1 MSIFT
6 RKAADE
12 QFDAPTSAVED
23 ISGDYTIDPTH
34 TRLGFSTR
42 HAMVTTVRGQFT
54 EFSGTAHVDAA
65 TPANSRVSLTIQTAS
80 VDTGVADRDGHLKSA
95 DFFDPTNGGSL
106 AFVSNAIREGA
117 DGYVISGDLTINGIT
132 KPVDLAAEF
141 LGVAVDAYGATR
153 LGAEAHTS
161 IDRKDFNVTFNVPL
175 DGGKLLIGDK
185 VDITLA
191 IEAVK
196 A

>member
-1 MSIFT
+1 MTQQIETTELVTGTWS
-6 RKAADE
+6 
-12 QFDAPTSAVED
+12 
-23 ISGDYTIDPTH
+23 IDPSH
-34 TRLGFSTR
+34 SEVGFSVR
-42 HAMVTTVRGQFT
+42 HLMSKVKGRFT
-54 EFSGTAHVDAA
+54 EFEGSITTTSENPADGRVEVTITSGSITTGNDQRDAH
-65 TPANSRVSLTIQTAS
+65 LT
-80 VDTGVADRDGHLKSA
+80 SA
-95 DFFDPTNGGSL
+95 DFFDPTNGGTL
-106 AFVSNAIREGA
+106 AFVSKGISEGA

-141 LGVAVDAYGATR
+141 LGVAVDAFGATR
-153 LGAEAHTS
+153 LGAEATTS
-161 IDRKDFNVTFNVPL
+161 IDRKDFNVTFNIPL

>member
-1 MSIFT
+1 MTQQIAT
-6 RKAADE
+6 TGLVAG
-12 QFDAPTSAVED
+12 TW
-23 ISGDYTIDPTH
+23 TIDASH
-34 TRLGFSTR
+34 SEVGFSVR
-42 HAMVTTVRGQFT
+42 HLMSKVKGRFT
-54 EFSGTAHVDAA
+54 EFEGTITTGSENPVDG
-65 TPANSRVSLTIQTAS
+65 SVEVTITS
-80 VDTGVADRDGHLKSA
+80 SSITTGNEQRDGHLKSA
-95 DFFDPTNGGSL
+95 DFFDPTNGGTL
-106 AFVSNAIREGA
+106 AFASKGITEGA

-141 LGVAVDAYGATR
+141 LGVATDAYGATR
-153 LGAEAHTS
+153 LGAEATTS

>member
-1 MSIFT
+1 MTQQIET
-6 RKAADE
+6 TGLVAG
-12 QFDAPTSAVED
+12 TW
-23 ISGDYTIDPTH
+23 TIDASH
-34 TRLGFSTR
+34 SEVGFSVR
-42 HAMVTTVRGQFT
+42 HLMSKVKGRFT
-54 EFSGTAHVDAA
+54 EFEGAITTGSENPLDSSVE
-65 TPANSRVSLTIQTAS
+65 VTITS
-80 VDTGVADRDGHLKSA
+80 SSITTGNDQRDGHLKSA

-106 AFVSNAIREGA
+106 AFASTGISQTA

-153 LGAEAHTS
+153 LGAEATTS

-191 IEAVK
+191 IEAVQ

>member
-1 MSIFT
+1 MKF
-6 RKAADE
+6 
-12 QFDAPTSAVED
+12 
-23 ISGDYTIDPTH
+23 
-34 TRLGFSTR
+34 L
-42 HAMVTTVRGQFT
+42 
-54 EFSGTAHVDAA
+54 
-65 TPANSRVSLTIQTAS
+65 SRVLTALNFEPSIAT
-80 VDTGVADRDGHLKSA
+80 
-95 DFFDPTNGGSL
+95 L
-106 AFVSNAIREGA
+106 AFVSKSIREGA

-161 IDRKDFNVTFNVPL
+161 IDRKDFNVTFNIPL

-185 VDITLA
+185 VDISLA
-191 IEAVK
+191 IEAAK

>member
-1 MSIFT
+1 MTQQIETTDLVTGAWS
-6 RKAADE
+6 
-12 QFDAPTSAVED
+12 
-23 ISGDYTIDPTH
+23 IDPSH
-34 TRLGFSTR
+34 SEVGFSVR
-42 HAMVTTVRGQFT
+42 HLMSKVKGTFAD
-54 EFSGTAHVDAA
+54 FSGTITTTSTSPVDS
-65 TPANSRVSLTIQTAS
+65 TVEVTIVSSSISTNNAQ
-80 VDTGVADRDGHLKSA
+80 RDGHLKSA

-106 AFVSNAIREGA
+106 AFVSHSIREGA
-117 DGYVISGDLTINGIT
+117 GGYVIAGDLTINGIT

-191 IEAVK
+191 IEAVR

>member
-1 MSIFT
+1 MTQQIATTGLVAGTWTVDASHSEVGFSVRHLMSKVKGTF
-6 RKAADE
+6 AE
-12 QFDAPTSAVED
+12 FDGTITTTSENPVESSVEVTITSAS
-23 ISGDYTIDPTH
+23 ISTNNAQ
-34 TRLGFSTR
+34 R
-42 HAMVTTVRGQFT
+42 
-54 EFSGTAHVDAA
+54 DA
-65 TPANSRVSLTIQTAS
+65 
-80 VDTGVADRDGHLKSA
+80 HLKSA
-95 DFFDPTNGGSL
+95 DFFDPANGGTLSF
-106 AFVSNAIREGA
+106 ASKAITESA

-132 KPVDLAAEF
+132 KPVDLAADF

-161 IDRKDFNVTFNVPL
+161 IDRRDFNVTFNVPL

>member
-1 MSIFT
+1 MTQQIETTELVTGTWSIDPSHSEVGFSVRHLMSKVKGTFADFT
-6 RKAADE
+6 GTITT
-12 QFDAPTSAVED
+12 TSANPVDSSVEVTIVSSS
-23 ISGDYTIDPTH
+23 ISTNNAQ
-34 TRLGFSTR
+34 R
-42 HAMVTTVRGQFT
+42 
-54 EFSGTAHVDAA
+54 DA
-65 TPANSRVSLTIQTAS
+65 
-80 VDTGVADRDGHLKSA
+80 HLKSA

-106 AFVSNAIREGA
+106 AFVSKSIHEGA

-132 KPVDLAAEF
+132 KPVNLAAEF

>member
-1 MSIFT
+1 MTQQIAT
-6 RKAADE
+6 TGLIAG
-12 QFDAPTSAVED
+12 TW
-23 ISGDYTIDPTH
+23 TIDH
-34 TRLGFSTR
+34 SHSEVGFSVR
-42 HAMVTTVRGQFT
+42 HLMSKVKGRFTAFEGTITTGSENPVDSSVAVTIT
-54 EFSGTAHVDAA
+54 S
-65 TPANSRVSLTIQTAS
+65 SSIY
-80 VDTGVADRDGHLKSA
+80 TGNEQRDGHLRSA
-95 DFFDPTNGGSL
+95 DFFDPANGGTL
-106 AFVSNAIREGA
+106 AFVSTGISETA

-132 KPVDLAAEF
+132 KPVDLAADF

-161 IDRKDFNVTFNVPL
+161 IDRKDFDVTFNVPL

-191 IEAVK
+191 IEAVQ

>member
-1 MSIFT
+1 MIFGLRT
-6 RKAADE
+6 VEVVKGRLVLTAI
-12 QFDAPTSAVED
+12 VED
-23 ISGDYTIDPTH
+23 VAEVDA
-34 TRLGFSTR
+34 RLGVIGIELER
-42 HAMVTTVRGQFT
+42 
-54 EFSGTAHVDAA
+54 A
-65 TPANSRVSLTIQTAS
+65 TKR
-80 VDTGVADRDGHLKSA
+80 ADRS
-95 DFFDPTNGGSL
+95 
-106 AFVSNAIREGA
+106 FV
-117 DGYVISGDLTINGIT
+117 IT

-141 LGVAVDAYGATR
+141 LGVAVDAFGVTR

-191 IEAVK
+191 IEAVR

>member
-1 MSIFT
+1 MTQQIDTTDLITGTWS
-6 RKAADE
+6 
-12 QFDAPTSAVED
+12 
-23 ISGDYTIDPTH
+23 IDPSH
-34 TRLGFSTR
+34 SEVGFSVR
-42 HAMVTTVRGQFT
+42 HLMSKVKGTFAD
-54 EFSGTAHVDAA
+54 FSGTITTTSANPVD
-65 TPANSRVSLTIQTAS
+65 SSVEVRIVSSSISTNNAQ
-80 VDTGVADRDGHLKSA
+80 RDGHLQSA
-95 DFFDPTNGGSL
+95 DFFDPANGGTL
-106 AFVSNAIREGA
+106 TFVSKSIRETN
-117 DGYVISGDLTINGIT
+117 DGYVIAGDLTINGIT
-132 KPVDLAAEF
+132 KPVDLAADF

>member
-1 MSIFT
+1 MTQQIETTGLVTGTWS
-6 RKAADE
+6 
-12 QFDAPTSAVED
+12 
-23 ISGDYTIDPTH
+23 IDPSH
-34 TRLGFSTR
+34 SEVGFSVR
-42 HAMVTTVRGQFT
+42 HLMSKVKGTFAD
-54 EFSGTAHVDAA
+54 FSGTITTTSADPVDSSVEV
-65 TPANSRVSLTIQTAS
+65 TIVSSSISTNNAQ
-80 VDTGVADRDGHLKSA
+80 RDGHLKSA
-95 DFFDPTNGGSL
+95 DFFDPSHGGTL
-106 AFVSNAIREGA
+106 AFVSRSIREGG
-117 DGYVISGDLTINGIT
+117 DGYVIAGDLTINGIT
-132 KPVDLAAEF
+132 KPVELAAEF

-185 VDITLA
+185 VDISLA

>member
-1 MSIFT
+1 MTQQIETTGLVAGTWTIDASHSEVGFSVRHLMSKVKGRFT
-6 RKAADE
+6 DFTGTIKTGSSDPADGGVE
-12 QFDAPTSAVED
+12 VTITSA
-23 ISGDYTIDPTH
+23 S
-34 TRLGFSTR
+34 
-42 HAMVTTVRGQFT
+42 VTTGNAQ
-54 EFSGTAHVDAA
+54 
-65 TPANSRVSLTIQTAS
+65 
-80 VDTGVADRDGHLKSA
+80 RDGHLRSA
-95 DFFDPTNGGSL
+95 DFFHPSTGGEL
-106 AFVSNAIREGA
+106 AFVSSGIRETD

-161 IDRKDFNVTFNVPL
+161 IDRRDFDVTFNVPL
-175 DGGKLLIGDK
+175 DGGRLLIGDK
-185 VDITLA
+185 VEITLA

>member
-1 MSIFT
+1 M
-6 RKAADE
+6 
-12 QFDAPTSAVED
+12 
-23 ISGDYTIDPTH
+23 
-34 TRLGFSTR
+34 
-42 HAMVTTVRGQFT
+42 
-54 EFSGTAHVDAA
+54 
-65 TPANSRVSLTIQTAS
+65 
-80 VDTGVADRDGHLKSA
+80 
-95 DFFDPTNGGSL
+95 
-106 AFVSNAIREGA
+106 
-117 DGYVISGDLTINGIT
+117 
-132 KPVDLAAEF
+132 
-141 LGVAVDAYGATR
+141 DAYGATR